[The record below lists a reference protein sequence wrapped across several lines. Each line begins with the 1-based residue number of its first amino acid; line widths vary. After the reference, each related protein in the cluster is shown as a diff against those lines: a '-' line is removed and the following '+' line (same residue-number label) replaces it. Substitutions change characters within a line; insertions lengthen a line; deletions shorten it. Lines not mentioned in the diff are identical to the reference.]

1 MPSISK
7 EVTYYFTPEEVKQ
20 ILSAHVAYL
29 SGDRAANEGKNC
41 DVRWKIIEGGDARD
55 LDYEPT
61 RVDHV
66 KVTIKS

>member
-1 MPSISK
+1 MPSVSK
-7 EVTYYFTPEEVKQ
+7 EVTYLFTEEEVNK

-41 DVRWKIIEGGDARD
+41 NVNWKIVEGGDARD

-61 RVDHV
+61 HIDHV
-66 KVTIKS
+66 RVSIKS